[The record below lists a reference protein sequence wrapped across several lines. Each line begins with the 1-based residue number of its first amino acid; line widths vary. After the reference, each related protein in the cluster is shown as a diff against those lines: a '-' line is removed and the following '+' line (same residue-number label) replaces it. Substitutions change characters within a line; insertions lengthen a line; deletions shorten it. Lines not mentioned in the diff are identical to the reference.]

1 MPRTQHNTLKL
12 KLEIQAWQ
20 KISPT
25 VWVWGI
31 QIEQYE
37 LLTPPGGSRCV
48 LFARSKQEGN
58 ESKALKINNTG
69 SPEGRD
75 GRMKWPGS
83 EGQPGEDLCLLEER
97 EMAERGLE

>member
-1 MPRTQHNTLKL
+1 MH
-12 KLEIQAWQ
+12 
-20 KISPT
+20 
-25 VWVWGI
+25 
-31 QIEQYE
+31 IEKYE

-58 ESKALKINNTG
+58 ESKALKINNAG

-83 EGQPGEDLCLLEER
+83 GGKPGGDLCLLEER
-97 EMAERGLE
+97 GMAERGLE